1 MKVRKFNLKP
11 RDGVQ
16 YLQLR
21 GFLSAEPADIPYLPR
36 SPHIS
41 PYLPTA
47 DIARFL
53 HERRGGPLSS
63 VIGLGHRVW

>member
-21 GFLSAEPADIPYLPR
+21 GFLSAEPADIPDLPR
-36 SPHIS
+36 SPQIS
-41 PYLPTA
+41 PYLPRHGRHRS
-47 DIARFL
+47 RFL
-53 HERRGGPLSS
+53 HERRGGLS
-63 VIGLGHRVW
+63 LR

>member
-21 GFLSAEPADIPYLPR
+21 GFLSAEPADISRL
-36 SPHIS
+36 
-41 PYLPTA
+41 
-47 DIARFL
+47 L
-53 HERRGGPLSS
+53 HERRGASL
-63 VIGLGHRVW
+63 